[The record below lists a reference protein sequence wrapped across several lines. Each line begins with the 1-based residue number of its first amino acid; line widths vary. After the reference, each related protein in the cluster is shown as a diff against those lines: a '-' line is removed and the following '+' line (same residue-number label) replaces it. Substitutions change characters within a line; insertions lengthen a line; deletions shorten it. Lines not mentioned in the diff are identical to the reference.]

1 MAQITMKSV
10 CAIFSL
16 KNQKGYNMY
25 TFDSRIRYSEIDRS
39 GRLSIP
45 AVVDYFQDCSA
56 FQSEELGVGVE
67 YLANKKRA
75 WILNS
80 WQIVFERRPEECENI
95 IVGTWGSGFD
105 KFHAT
110 RNFIMETTKGERLA
124 YANSIWVYINTETG
138 MPIRPGQEE
147 INVYK
152 LETPLEMEY
161 EPRKIKLSREWEDK
175 EAVKVQRSWIDSNEH
190 VNNSWYYFFLC
201 RYCSTVRLF
210 LETVLGNYIG
220 AFDFQKQDSG
230 NDREEKLRRFPEFYF

>member
-1 MAQITMKSV
+1 MIQMAQITMKSV

-80 WQIVFERRPEECENI
+80 WLSSIPQSWEISICGLLHKRS
-95 IVGTWGSGFD
+95 GTKASSSKD
-105 KFHAT
+105 P
-110 RNFIMETTKGERLA
+110 
-124 YANSIWVYINTETG
+124 Y
-138 MPIRPGQEE
+138 
-147 INVYK
+147 
-152 LETPLEMEY
+152 
-161 EPRKIKLSREWEDK
+161 
-175 EAVKVQRSWIDSNEH
+175 NE
-190 VNNSWYYFFLC
+190 
-201 RYCSTVRLF
+201 
-210 LETVLGNYIG
+210 
-220 AFDFQKQDSG
+220 
-230 NDREEKLRRFPEFYF
+230 

>member
-1 MAQITMKSV
+1 
-10 CAIFSL
+10 
-16 KNQKGYNMY
+16 MY

-80 WQIVFERRPEECENI
+80 WQIVLERRPEECEKI
-95 IVGTWGSGFD
+95 TVGTWGSGFD

-110 RNFIMETTKGERLA
+110 RNFIMKTTQGERLA

-138 MPIRPGQEE
+138 MPVRPTKEE
-147 INVYK
+147 IDVYK
-152 LETPLEMEY
+152 LEAPLEMEY
-161 EPRKIKLSREWEDK
+161 EPRKIKLSREWGEK
-175 EAVKVQRSWIDSNEH
+175 EPVKVQRSWIDSNDH
-190 VNNSWYYFFLC
+190 VNNLSLIHISEPT
-201 RYCSTVRLF
+201 R
-210 LETVLGNYIG
+210 
-220 AFDFQKQDSG
+220 
-230 NDREEKLRRFPEFYF
+230 P

>member
-67 YLANKKRA
+67 YLANKKRT

-124 YANSIWVYINTETG
+124 YFNLGIYKHRNRNASPTRTGRNKCLQIRNS
-138 MPIRPGQEE
+138 
-147 INVYK
+147 
-152 LETPLEMEY
+152 
-161 EPRKIKLSREWEDK
+161 
-175 EAVKVQRSWIDSNEH
+175 
-190 VNNSWYYFFLC
+190 
-201 RYCSTVRLF
+201 VRD
-210 LETVLGNYIG
+210 GI
-220 AFDFQKQDSG
+220 
-230 NDREEKLRRFPEFYF
+230 